1 MAIGVCALTGC
12 TGALSPLAD
21 EALPPAGAR
30 LDPSRV
36 TVPLD
41 PGRVRVE
48 ARVRALTPHTL
59 SIPTVSGTWSAP
71 RGRLDRSLIEL
82 TFELRGA
89 TSKPQVVADIAKS
102 PHFLDTAEFPRGRL
116 EAQWLRPRAAS
127 GKQAYELFFDLELK
141 DRRRHLLAPAA
152 LSRVGCEAR
161 LTTAFSIDR
170 RAFGIER
177 HGRYDGIV
185 ADRIEVRIE
194 ASTPTAPFGVPCTPQ
209 STDLAQRN
217 PATAILKLPG

>member
-1 MAIGVCALTGC
+1 M
-12 TGALSPLAD
+12 
-21 EALPPAGAR
+21 PPASAR

-48 ARVRALTPHTL
+48 ARVKALTPHTL
-59 SIPTVSGTWSAP
+59 SIPAASGSWSAP
-71 RGRLDRSLIEL
+71 RGRLDHSLIEL
-82 TFELRGA
+82 TFELESA
-89 TSKPQVVADIAKS
+89 TSRPQFVADIAKS
-102 PHFLDTAEFPRGRL
+102 PHFLDTAVFPRGRL

-127 GKQAYELFFDLELK
+127 GARTYELFFDLELK

-152 LSRVGCEAR
+152 ISQVGCEAR

-177 HGRYDGIV
+177 HGRYDGLV
-185 ADRIEVRIE
+185 GDEIEVSIE
-194 ASTPTAPFGVPCTPQ
+194 ASTPTAPFGVPCAPQ